1 LQGSFVVE
9 DTEDPE
15 RAIEFVQQLDPAELI
30 ENTTESEWEV
40 DAWIDEPLPAQRGPK
55 KGDQP

>member
-1 LQGSFVVE
+1 MVE

-40 DAWIDEPLPAQRGPK
+40 DAWIDEPVPAQRGPK